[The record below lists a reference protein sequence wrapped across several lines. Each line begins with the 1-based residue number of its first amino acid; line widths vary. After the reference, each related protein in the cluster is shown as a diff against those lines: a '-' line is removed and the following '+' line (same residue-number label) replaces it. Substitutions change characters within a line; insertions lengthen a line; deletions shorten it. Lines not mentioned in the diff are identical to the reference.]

1 MGWPESATYRSV
13 VNDRDDYLKALGRR
27 VRDMRSAASLT
38 QEALGERAGVSAKYV
53 SAIESGV
60 VNVSIGVL
68 RDIAADGFGLSMAA
82 FLAFDI
88 EPDEA
93 GRLEAEIVSLLVG
106 LPVDSRRR
114 ALRALD
120 AFFSRD

>member
-1 MGWPESATYRSV
+1 
-13 VNDRDDYLKALGRR
+13 
-27 VRDMRSAASLT
+27 MRSAASLT

-53 SAIESGV
+53 SAIENGV
-60 VNVSIGVL
+60 VNVSVGVL

-88 EPDEA
+88 KPDEA
-93 GRLEAEIVSLLVG
+93 GRLEAEIVALLVG

-120 AFFSRD
+120 AFFGKG